1 MELPHPRGGPMW
13 TAVRQTEEQEVLDVG
28 SQAERTGCGQS
39 GTVDRVWAVSQ
50 AQWTGCGQSGTVDR
64 MWAVSQAQWFFWC
77 FCPGSRSSLGHPS
90 CLVVCQGK
98 SEQI

>member
-28 SQAERTGCGQS
+28 SQAER
-39 GTVDRVWAVSQ
+39 
-50 AQWTGCGQSGTVDR
+50 TGCGQSGTVDR